1 MKSWRSLIPNLLT
14 LSNLACGLWSIIS
27 IFQEAYV
34 EAVYFLIASLIF
46 DFFDGFAARLL
57 KVSSKLGLQLDSLA
71 DLVSFGLCPG
81 YLMYHIIASSSN
93 LNGLDWLP
101 ITALAIPVFSA
112 WRLAVFNIDDRQSEL
127 FIGLPTPANAIMIFV
142 IALFPI
148 ISDNE
153 FLLIYLTQPLFL
165 AIIALISAIFL
176 VAPIPLISLKFKN
189 TNWTKNKGRYIL
201 LLSIALL
208 LVILRLEALV
218 FIIPLY
224 LLISIIFKP
233 STA

>member
-93 LNGLDWLP
+93 LNGMDWLP
-101 ITALAIPVFSA
+101 ITALAIPLFSA
-112 WRLAVFNIDDRQSEL
+112 WRLAVFNIDDRQSEV

-153 FLLIYLTQPLFL
+153 FLLNYLTQPLFL

-189 TNWTKNKGRYIL
+189 TNWTNNKGRYIL

-208 LVILRLEALV
+208 LLILRLEALV